1 MIGTVK
7 RFVSTCLCL
16 LTTLSMDCAQKPSPL
31 SIDWGLIAIA
41 ASIVK
46 IPRFVFVTSNTGNVY
61 VYSINP
67 FVCSLN
73 PLSPM
78 WAPAS
83 PGIPAIDSTGQFL
96 FVPGSVAN
104 QIASYRINTTTGV
117 LTQVGFVSTT
127 SPTAL
132 AYDPA
137 VGQVLSVSTG
147 SSMISRFALMPDG
160 SLTSAGS
167 VAMPAPASGNIAIDT
182 GSRIAFVP
190 HGISLF
196 SAASLAAG
204 VASSSSAPAVATS
217 AALNGGYLYV
227 GGSTTILTYRL
238 NGTNAPGFVSTTPSA
253 GTLTSL
259 AADSQGANLYGADAT
274 GVLNRYAIQNGGTL
288 LLNSQSLFGP
298 SANSIA
304 VDPTGT
310 CVVMSGGS
318 NVRAFRTS
326 SAGLT
331 LFAAGFVS
339 NPNAVLIASY

>member
-117 LTQVGFVSTT
+117 LTQVGSVSTT

-147 SSMISRFALMPDG
+147 SSLISRFALMPDG

-217 AALNGGYLYV
+217 AALNSAYLYV
-227 GGSTTILTYRL
+227 GGSSTILTYRL
-238 NGTNAPGFVSTTPSA
+238 NGTTSPAFVSNTASA
-253 GTLTSL
+253 GALSSL
-259 AADSQGANLYGADAT
+259 AADSKGTYLYGVDGT
-274 GVLNRYAIQNGGTL
+274 GALNRYVTFAGGVPAL
-288 LLNSQSLFGP
+288 DWQAQFGP
-298 SANSIA
+298 GGNSIA

-310 CVVMSGGS
+310 CVVMAGS
-318 NVRAFRTS
+318 SSVRSFRIS

-331 LFAAGFVS
+331 LFTTL
-339 NPNAVLIASY
+339 NPPSPTAVLIASY